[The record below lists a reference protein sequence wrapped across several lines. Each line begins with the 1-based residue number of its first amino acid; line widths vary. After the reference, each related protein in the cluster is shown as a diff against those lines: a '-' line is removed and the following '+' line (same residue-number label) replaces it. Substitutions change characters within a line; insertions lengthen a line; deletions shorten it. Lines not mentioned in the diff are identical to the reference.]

1 MKQTNLNEKLVE
13 MPELTHKDYDGTF
26 DIKKSKAVAWMI
38 NQEVVMQYIWDKA
51 VERKCIIFDCE
62 KGTWKGVGNGFFDSE
77 KQKDGRRIKMDS
89 GVFEQR
95 RVKEAAKS
103 LGVTTRMIYRWAEN
117 ATTWIIEDG
126 FITYKKPDTFIDL

>member
-51 VERKCIIFDCE
+51 VERKCI
-62 KGTWKGVGNGFFDSE
+62 KGHGKVLE
-77 KQKDGRRIKMDS
+77 MD
-89 GVFEQR
+89 FLI
-95 RVKEAAKS
+95 AKS
-103 LGVTTRMIYRWAEN
+103 RKMVAGLK
-117 ATTWIIEDG
+117 WIVE
-126 FITYKKPDTFIDL
+126 FLNNVA

>member
-1 MKQTNLNEKLVE
+1 MSLFQKHKGAHEVKQTNLNEKLVE

-77 KQKDGRRIKMDS
+77 KQIMLDLPSKNLKINPNNK
-89 GVFEQR
+89 FLEQLMGMN
-95 RVKEAAKS
+95 V
-103 LGVTTRMIYRWAEN
+103 VN
-117 ATTWIIEDG
+117 
-126 FITYKKPDTFIDL
+126 YKLN